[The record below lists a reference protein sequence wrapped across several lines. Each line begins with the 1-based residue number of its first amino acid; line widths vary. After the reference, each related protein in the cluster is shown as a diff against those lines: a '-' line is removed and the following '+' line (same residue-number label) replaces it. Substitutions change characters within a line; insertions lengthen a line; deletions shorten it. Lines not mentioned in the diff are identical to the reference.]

1 MMKKTTTSITLFLCT
16 LFSGNALFAQSNLFV
31 DTSYTASE
39 MVTAFFSDADVAPS
53 NVTYTGAPEGMAFF
67 DAGDTYLGINA
78 GIFLSTGPVTAAAN
92 PASFDA
98 TFNSLD
104 QPGDTDLQQLLAP
117 EMMTF
122 DASVLEF
129 DIVPSTDTICF
140 NYIFGSEEYPEFV
153 GTNFNDVFAFFI
165 SGGPEY
171 DSLTNIA
178 TVPDS
183 DPVVPVTINNLNAD
197 SNSSFY
203 IPQFIID
210 TLWFNTPIYDT
221 AATDLAYDAYTT
233 LLPAKAYV
241 TPGETYHIKIGIAD
255 AGDGIYDSGVFIG
268 ITSLGGDSLLTPT
281 ANANLSVIDNQL
293 IAENTSSFA
302 KAFEWDFGD
311 GTISAERHPEPHTYA
326 EYGTYTVA
334 LNVHTWCCSST
345 FVETVTVAPPLLTNF
360 GVTPEARYCPGDA
373 FSFEDLSEGAVDT
386 WSWAFP
392 GGQPATADA
401 PNPTVTYNEPGVYPV
416 MLTVTDT
423 FGQTATLE
431 MEAAVEIQDL
441 PTAAFEATANELQVA
456 FQNNTEHATSYL
468 WDFGDDQQSTEQ
480 SPTHTYAS
488 EGSYTVTLTAMNDC
502 GEAVAV
508 SEVSVMV
515 VSTRDL
521 PATAFALF
529 PNPVKEWLIVES
541 SAPIEQIIIYNTS
554 GQEVYR
560 KDWRGI
566 FQGQLSVTDWPTGMY
581 CLQAR
586 AANQVIS
593 QTFIV
598 AQ

>member
-1 MMKKTTTSITLFLCT
+1 MMKKKITTITLFLFA
-16 LFSGNALFAQSNLFV
+16 LLSSNALLAQSNLFV

-67 DAGDTYLGINA
+67 DAGDTYMGINA
-78 GIFLSTGPVTAAAN
+78 GIFLSTGPATVAAN

-98 TFNSLD
+98 TFNNLG
-104 QPGDTDLQQLLAP
+104 QPGDADLQDLLEP
-117 EMMTF
+117 GMLTH
-122 DASVLEF
+122 DAAVLEF
-129 DIVPSTDTICF
+129 DIVPNTDTICF

-153 GTNFNDVFAFFI
+153 GSQFNDVFAFFI

-178 TVPDS
+178 TIPDS
-183 DPVVPVTINNLNAD
+183 DPIVPVTINNLNAD

-203 IPQFIID
+203 IPQFTFD
-210 TLWFNTPIYDT
+210 TLSWSPPIYDT
-221 AATDLAYDAYTT
+221 TATDLAYDAYTT

-255 AGDGIYDSGVFIG
+255 AGDGVYDSGVFIG

-281 ANANLSVIDNQL
+281 ANANLSVIGNQL
-293 IAENTSSFA
+293 IAENISSFA

-311 GTISAERHPEPHTYA
+311 GTTSTERHPEPHTYA
-326 EYGTYTVA
+326 EYGTYMVE
-334 LNVHTWCCSST
+334 LKVHTWCCSAT

-360 GVTPEARYCPGDA
+360 SVTPEAGNCPGDT
-373 FSFEDLSEGAVDT
+373 FTFEDLSEGAVDT

-401 PNPTVTYNEPGVYPV
+401 PNPTVTYDEPGVYPV

-431 MEAAVEIQDL
+431 MEAAVEIQAL

-456 FQNNTEHATSYL
+456 FQNNAAHATSYL
-468 WDFGDDQQSTEQ
+468 WDFGDGQQSTDQ

-488 EGSYTVTLTAMNDC
+488 EGSYTVTLTVMNDC

-529 PNPVKEWLIVES
+529 PNPVKDRLTIRPAMTGAYDVS
-541 SAPIEQIIIYNTS
+541 VFRAD
-554 GQEVYR
+554 GQLLLR
-560 KDWRGI
+560 RQGL
-566 FQGQLSVTDWPTGMY
+566 QGQSTIPMEQWSAGVYVIELTNGQGA
-581 CLQAR
+581 LQR
-586 AANQVIS
+586 LVSKQ
-593 QTFIV
+593 
-598 AQ
+598 

>member
-1 MMKKTTTSITLFLCT
+1 MMKKTITAIPLFLFA
-16 LFSGNALFAQSNLFV
+16 LLSSNALLAQSNLFV

-67 DAGDTYLGINA
+67 DAGDTYMGINA
-78 GIFLSTGPVTAAAN
+78 GIFLSTGPTTVAAN
-92 PASFDA
+92 PASFSA
-98 TFNSLD
+98 TFNNLL
-104 QPGDTDLQQLLAP
+104 QPGDADLQGLLEP
-117 EMMTF
+117 GMMTH
-122 DASVLEF
+122 DAAVLEF
-129 DIVPSTDTICF
+129 DIVPNTDTICF

-178 TVPDS
+178 TIPDS
-183 DPVVPVTINNLNAD
+183 DPIVPVTINNLNAD

-203 IPQFIID
+203 IPQFTLD
-210 TLWFNTPIYDT
+210 TLSWSPPIYDT
-221 AATDLAYDAYTT
+221 TATDLAYDAYTT

-255 AGDGIYDSGVFIG
+255 AGDGVYDSGVFIG

-281 ANANLSVIDNQL
+281 ANANLSVIGNQL
-293 IAENTSSFA
+293 IAENISSFA

-311 GTISAERHPEPHTYA
+311 GTTSTERHPEPHTYA
-326 EYGTYTVA
+326 AYGTYIVE
-334 LNVHTWCCSST
+334 LKVHTWCCSAT

-360 GVTPEARYCPGDA
+360 GVTPEAGNCPGDA

-416 MLTVTDT
+416 ILTVTDT
-423 FGQTATLE
+423 FGQTATIE
-431 MEAAVEIQDL
+431 MEAAVEIQAL
-441 PTAAFEATANELQVA
+441 PTAAFEATVNELQVA
-456 FQNNTEHATSYL
+456 FQNNAAHATSYL
-468 WDFGDDQQSTEQ
+468 WDFGDGQQSTEQ

-502 GEAVAV
+502 GEAIAV
-508 SEVSVMV
+508 SEVSVMA

-529 PNPVKEWLIVES
+529 PNPVKDRLTIRPAMTGAYDVS
-541 SAPIEQIIIYNTS
+541 VFRAD
-554 GQEVYR
+554 GQLLLR
-560 KDWRGI
+560 RQGL
-566 FQGQLSVTDWPTGMY
+566 QGQSTIPTEHWSAGIY
-581 CLQAR
+581 VIELTNEKGALQR
-586 AANQVIS
+586 LVSKQ
-593 QTFIV
+593 
-598 AQ
+598 